1 MKYSLY
7 FLIVLI
13 LIMIVYILISSQ
25 PTPNNPKIKLNK
37 PNIIVL
43 FTDQERNHQHWPD
56 GWAQKHLPNFERL
69 KKHGLL
75 FHNAFTSAS
84 ECSPSRAVMVSG
96 QHAPINNV
104 PLTLN
109 AKKGTPLPTYDQ
121 LKNVGS
127 VLSNHGYKV
136 IWKGK
141 WHLTLP
147 VDGEYKWTKEDIDVM
162 KNNYKLNGWNPP
174 DAGDAIDNIIKDKS
188 GSYSGLLTLGGGTA
202 NNDSRITCG
211 ENGVLDELDTIQEPF
226 CLFISLVNP
235 HDVWV
240 YPQFYREA
248 GYFKEN
254 FEDIGIELPPNMHDN
269 LSTKPSI
276 QKLAKD
282 SFDKESPITSDKYR
296 EYCNFYAYLQTLN
309 DRHIGNILDKLESK
323 QLIQNSIIIR
333 TSDHGEMGMSH
344 GMREKGYVI
353 YDEVINIPLVISNPV
368 LFPNPA
374 ETNSL
379 YCHLDL
385 FPTIC
390 DLVGVKSNLPGKSIV
405 PILLNPET
413 EVQDNILFKYD
424 DTFFLPDSTP
434 NSHILAIRTKQ
445 YTFGVYFSENS
456 SDYEFELYDNVNDKY
471 QLHNLMY
478 NTKLEDSPIAT
489 QLYEKMIHKYHEQLK
504 N

>member
-7 FLIVLI
+7 FLVVLI
-13 LIMIVYILISSQ
+13 LVMILHISL
-25 PTPNNPKIKLNK
+25 PTQIPTNPKMKLNK
-37 PNIIVL
+37 PNIIVI

-96 QHAPINNV
+96 QHFPNNNV
-104 PLTLN
+104 PVTLN
-109 AKKGTPLPTYDQ
+109 ASKGNPLPTYDQ

-147 VDGEYKWTKEDIDVM
+147 LEGEYKWTKQDIDVM

-174 DAGDAIDNIIKDKS
+174 DAGNAIDNMIKDKS
-188 GSYSGLLTLGGGTA
+188 GTYSGLLTLGGGTV
-202 NNDSRITCG
+202 NNDGRFTYG

-226 CLFISLVNP
+226 CLFVSLVNP

-240 YPQFYREA
+240 HPQFYREA

-254 FEDIGIELPPNMHDN
+254 FENMGIELPPNMNDN
-269 LSTKPSI
+269 LSTKPSV
-276 QKLAKD
+276 QKLVKD
-282 SFDKESPITSDKYR
+282 SFDKESPITPDKYR
-296 EYCNFYAYLQTLN
+296 EYCNFYAYLHTLN
-309 DRHIGNILDKLESK
+309 DRHIGDILDKLESK
-323 QLIQNSIIIR
+323 QLMRNSIIIR
-333 TSDHGEMGMSH
+333 TADHGEMGLSH
-344 GMREKGYVI
+344 GMREKAYVI
-353 YDEVINIPLVISNPV
+353 YEEVIHVPLVISNPI

-374 ETNSL
+374 ETQSL

-390 DLVGVKSNLPGKSIV
+390 DLIGIPSNLPGKSIV

-413 EVQDNILFKYD
+413 EVQDNILFKFD
-424 DTFFLPDSTP
+424 DTFFLPPTTK

-478 NTKLEDSPIAT
+478 NTKLEDSPIAN
-489 QLYEKMIHKYHEQLK
+489 QLYEKMMNQYNSQIK

>member
-1 MKYSLY
+1 MKYTLY
-7 FLIVLI
+7 FIVVLI
-13 LIMIVYILISSQ
+13 LIIILHISL
-25 PTPNNPKIKLNK
+25 PTQSIPINPKIKLNK
-37 PNIIVL
+37 PNIIII

-56 GWAQKHLPNFERL
+56 GWVEKHLPNFERL

-96 QHAPINNV
+96 QHSSITNV
-104 PLTLN
+104 SLTLN
-109 AKKGTPLPTYDQ
+109 AKDGNPLPTYDQ

-141 WHLTLP
+141 WHLTMP
-147 VDGEYKWTKEDIDVM
+147 VDGAYKWTKQDINVM
-162 KNNYKLNGWNPP
+162 KNNYKINGWNPP
-174 DAGDAIDNIIKDKS
+174 DAGNAIKNIIKDPKET
-188 GSYSGLLTLGGGTA
+188 YSGLLTLGGGTA
-202 NNDSRITCG
+202 NNDGRFLYG
-211 ENGVLDELDTIQEPF
+211 ENGVLDELDTVQEPF

-240 YPQFYREA
+240 HPQFYRES

-254 FEDIGIELPPNMHDN
+254 FENMGIELPPNINDN
-269 LSTKPSI
+269 LSTKPSV

-282 SFDKESPITSDKYR
+282 SFDKESPISPYVYK
-296 EYCNFYAYLQTLN
+296 EYCNFYAYLHTLN
-309 DRHIGNILDKLESK
+309 DRHIGTILDKLESK

-333 TSDHGEMGMSH
+333 TADHGEMGMSH
-344 GMREKGYVI
+344 GMREKSYVI
-353 YDEVINIPLVISNPV
+353 YDEVINIPLIISNPI
-368 LFPNPA
+368 LFPNPI
-374 ETNSL
+374 ETQSL

-390 DLVGVKSNLPGKSIV
+390 DLVGVQHNLPGKSIV
-405 PILLNPET
+405 PVLLNPET
-413 EVQDNILFKYD
+413 EVQDNILFKFD
-424 DTFFLPDSTP
+424 DTFFLPESTP

-445 YTFGVYFSENS
+445 YSFGVYYSENS
-456 SDYEFELYDNVNDKY
+456 SNYEFELYDNDNDKY

-478 NTKLEDSPIAT
+478 NKKLEDNPIAN
-489 QLYEKMIHKYHEQLK
+489 QLYEKMIHQYNAQIKI
-504 N
+504 